1 MIHIEYLLPIIA
13 FWHTITAEVRKYK
26 EHPGLANN
34 MVSAIHCSLY
44 LLQYQFNHDDKLAM
58 KYTIHVSI
66 GYFIYDLVY
75 ILRCIYIANINRQ
88 KPPQNHVVYVFHHI
102 IGLYLLNDTLTS
114 IYADSILHAYYFA
127 EISNLTLY
135 TSYHLRKEYPNHKT
149 ITVVFDAFQLIWYSY
164 FRIIKI
170 SLLLYDNAAQFFD
183 YTFAGQAC
191 LVIIHTMGILWT
203 CALIKKNIA
212 NIASLTSTYKVKHD
226 ADAIAVT
233 AASTKYSSAG

>member
-66 GYFIYDLVY
+66 GYFIYDFIY
-75 ILRCIYIANINRQ
+75 ILRTIYIARVNRQ
-88 KPPQNHVVYVFHHI
+88 PPPQNHVVYVFHHI
-102 IGLYLLNDTLTS
+102 ITLYLLNDTLTS
-114 IYADSILHAYYFA
+114 IYAKSILHAYYFA

-135 TSYHLRKEYPNHKT
+135 TSYHLRKEYPNHKI
-149 ITVVFDAFQLIWYSY
+149 ITVVFDVFQLLWYSY

-170 SLLLYDNAAQFFD
+170 SLLLYDNAAQFFH

-226 ADAIAVT
+226 ADVVT
-233 AASTKYSSAG
+233 ATASTKYSSAG

>member
-1 MIHIEYLLPIIA
+1 VNSVTPLRFVTPHSLRMLHIEYLLPIIA

-44 LLQYQFNHDDKLAM
+44 LLQYQYNHDDKPAM
-58 KYTIHVSI
+58 NYTVHVSI
-66 GYFIYDLVY
+66 GYFIYDLIY
-75 ILRCIYIANINRQ
+75 ILRTIYIARVNRQ
-88 KPPQNHVVYVFHHI
+88 PPPQNHVVYVFHHI

-114 IYADSILHAYYFA
+114 IYSDSILHAYYFA

-149 ITVVFDAFQLIWYSY
+149 ITVVFDVFQLFWYSY
-164 FRIIKI
+164 FRIFKV
-170 SLLLYDNAAQFFD
+170 SRLLYDNASQFYD
-183 YTFAGQAC
+183 YTLVGQAS
-191 LVIIHTMGILWT
+191 LMILHIMGILWT

-212 NIASLTSTYKVKHD
+212 NIANLKNYNSKN
-226 ADAIAVT
+226 IQE
-233 AASTKYSSAG
+233 

>member
-44 LLQYQFNHDDKLAM
+44 LLQYHYNHDDKSRM
-58 KYTIHVSI
+58 NYTIHVSI

-75 ILRCIYIANINRQ
+75 ILRTIYIATINRES
-88 KPPQNHVVYVFHHI
+88 PPQNHVVYVFHHI

-114 IYADSILHAYYFA
+114 IYGDSILHAYYFA

-149 ITVVFDAFQLIWYSY
+149 ITVVFDVFQLIWYSY

-170 SLLLYDNAAQFFD
+170 SLLLYDNAAQFFH

-226 ADAIAVT
+226 ADVVAAT
-233 AASTKYSSAG
+233 ASTKYSSAG

>member
-102 IGLYLLNDTLTS
+102 IGLYILNDTLTS
-114 IYADSILHAYYFA
+114 IYADTLLCAYYLA

-135 TSYHLRKEYPNHKT
+135 TSYHLRKEYPNHKI
-149 ITVVFDAFQLIWYSY
+149 ITVVFDVFQLLWYSY

-170 SLLLYDNAAQFFD
+170 SLLLYDNAAQFFH

-226 ADAIAVT
+226 ADVVT
-233 AASTKYSSAG
+233 ATASTKYSSAG